1 MIDTLCPGERTL
13 GGERM
18 DGELFPERVAWRP
31 GPVITG
37 HVDRLMEGY
46 SREVRIGQPI
56 LVAVLSTAGVVQVA
70 LLLLASVLRAGA
82 ARGARRKWKELR
94 QGPEFLV
101 TPLRIRDGSGVL
113 CEMEI
118 HGHLPQS
125 ALEPADH
132 IQVTVRSQQEAGL
145 APRVERI
152 VNLTTGQLLTPRT
165 PTLWSHLGPALLLQ
179 AGIGLVLIGGLLGWI
194 LLTR

>member
-1 MIDTLCPGERTL
+1 
-13 GGERM
+13 M

-37 HVDRLMEGY
+37 HVVRLMEGY
-46 SREVRIGQPI
+46 SRQIRVRQPV
-56 LVAVLSTAGVVQVA
+56 LVAVLGTAAVVRVA

-82 ARGARRKWKELR
+82 RSGARRKWKELR

-101 TPLRIRDGSGVL
+101 TPLRLRDGSGVL

-132 IQVTVRSQQEAGL
+132 VQVTVRSQKDAGL

-165 PTLWSHLGPALLLQ
+165 PTVWSHLGPALLLQ
-179 AGIGLVLIGGLLGWI
+179 AAIGLLLIGALAAWFALA
-194 LLTR
+194 R

>member
-1 MIDTLCPGERTL
+1 
-13 GGERM
+13 M
-18 DGELFPERVAWRP
+18 DELFPERVAWRP

-37 HVDRLMEGY
+37 HVVRLMEGY
-46 SREVRIGQPI
+46 SREVRIKQPV
-56 LVAVLSTAGVVQVA
+56 LVAVLGTAAVVRVV

-82 ARGARRKWKELR
+82 GGGARRRWKELR
-94 QGPEFLV
+94 KGPEFLV
-101 TPLRIRDGSGVL
+101 TPLRLRDGSGVL

-132 IQVTVRSQQEAGL
+132 VQVTVRSQQALGL

-179 AGIGLVLIGGLLGWI
+179 AVIGLLLIGAFVAWMI
-194 LLTR
+194 LR

>member
-1 MIDTLCPGERTL
+1 
-13 GGERM
+13 M
-18 DGELFPERVAWRP
+18 DGELFPERVAWRA
-31 GPVITG
+31 GPIVTG
-37 HVDRLMEGY
+37 HVVRLLEGY
-46 SREVRIGQPI
+46 SREVRIGQPV
-56 LVAVLSTAGVVQVA
+56 LVAVLGTAAVVRVV

-82 ARGARRKWKELR
+82 AGGARRRWKELR
-94 QGPEFLV
+94 KGPEFLV
-101 TPLRIRDGSGVL
+101 TPLRLRDASGVL

-132 IQVTVRSQQEAGL
+132 VQVTVRSQQDEGL

-179 AGIGLVLIGGLLGWI
+179 AGIGLVLIGGILAWI
-194 LLTR
+194 LVAR